1 MTQSDTG
8 LTDRGSEVASST
20 KGHAS
25 DVASSA
31 TEQAKGVAQE
41 AKQQWSEHELDGDPC
56 RVVDTCSQCV
66 Q

>member
-20 KGHAS
+20 KQHAG
-25 DVASSA
+25 DVASTA

-41 AKQQWSEHELDGDPC
+41 AKEQGRNLLRTSASEPPSPKL
-56 RVVDTCSQCV
+56 
-66 Q
+66 